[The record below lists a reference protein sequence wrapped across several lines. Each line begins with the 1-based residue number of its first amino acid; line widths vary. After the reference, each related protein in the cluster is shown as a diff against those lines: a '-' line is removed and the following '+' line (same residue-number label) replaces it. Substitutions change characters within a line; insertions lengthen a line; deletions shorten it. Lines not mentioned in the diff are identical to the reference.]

1 MVHNIAEV
9 VRQFKHQWTHQLEDK
24 AVEQICQ
31 EEGMTWRKR
40 LLTPLMTIRVFLLQ
54 ILHGNTAC
62 TDMRHVAQMAFTGA
76 AYCQARMR
84 IPLSVFQRLL
94 QRTAAHEG
102 RDI

>member
-62 TDMRHVAQMAFTGA
+62 TDMR
-76 AYCQARMR
+76 
-84 IPLSVFQRLL
+84 L
-94 QRTAAHEG
+94 
-102 RDI
+102 

>member
-62 TDMRHVAQMAFTGA
+62 TDMRHSADGLYRGGLLPSKNANTSF
-76 AYCQARMR
+76 R
-84 IPLSVFQRLL
+84 IS
-94 QRTAAHEG
+94 TAPPTYSGAHEG